1 MNITA
6 DSGDGTRRRIGPD
19 VCLQIGVAYIYAFVD
34 YANDNFAAAGG
45 SVPGL
50 WCSDLVQSV

>member
-6 DSGDGTRRRIGPD
+6 DSRDGTGRRIGPD
-19 VCLQIGVAYIYAFVD
+19 IGLQIGMAYIYAFVD

-50 WCSDLVQSV
+50 RCSDLVQSV